1 MTCQSLRAKSSV
13 EPWLPL
19 DFSNPKAGVLPTAPH
34 CLPSIYYWDFW
45 HPIWGLAQHPDGLL
59 PSWAVNASAAS
70 GGGPPKWIVQAER
83 GPRPADQASFQDRA
97 HPVLQHTSTSAGWES
112 IFKFSPEIRQPGE
125 NGSSSKST
133 AKLAGWGRKIQAG
146 VTTSAKTRPLAKL
159 AARKKSGRSFLTE
172 MT

>member
-45 HPIWGLAQHPDGLL
+45 HPIWGLAQRPDGLM

-97 HPVLQHTSTSAGWES
+97 HPCPPAYLYLCRLGKHL
-112 IFKFSPEIRQPGE
+112 PGA
-125 NGSSSKST
+125 NKRAS
-133 AKLAGWGRKIQAG
+133 LAIARGQAEAQQNHCQEPG
-146 VTTSAKTRPLAKL
+146 QAEVTWS
-159 AARKKSGRSFLTE
+159 
-172 MT
+172 